1 MQSGR
6 HRTLVRETD
15 TRTVAAALRAHPEW
29 SFEALLTL
37 AARDSQW
44 SAALRSLTVGELLAG
59 THDVRFALPN
69 DAGPMIDLD
78 GLERARHRT
87 GKDYDDLVHAVL
99 VEAGRAVGS
108 RYLVARVGGPRWK
121 LLASVWRLV
130 ESGHATRTGVT
141 SATRYCCVVRRSS

>member
-1 MQSGR
+1 MQSAR

-15 TRTVAAALRAHPEW
+15 RRTVAAALRAHPEW

-37 AARDSQW
+37 AARDSEW
-44 SAALRSLTVGELLAG
+44 SAALRSLTVGELLTGA
-59 THDVRFALPN
+59 HDVRFVLPN

-78 GLERARHRT
+78 RLKTARHRT

-99 VEAGRAVGS
+99 LEAGRAVGA

-121 LLASVWRLV
+121 LLASVRRHV
-130 ESGHATRTGVT
+130 EAGRVTRTGVT
-141 SATRYCCVVRRSS
+141 SATRYCCVVRRST